1 MFEFKSMKT
10 RLTVILV
17 GVSVLTT
24 LCVGG
29 FFIYNIVQDNKAQLI
44 NYRQD
49 QERAIEEKLR
59 SETELAVSVIHETYK
74 KQQAGLLTEE
84 QARTEAAAQ
93 VREMRYNDGKGYFW
107 IDTYEGVNVALL
119 GRKEAEGKSRIDA
132 VDTEG
137 RHFIQEML
145 ANGRQAGGGFTD
157 LLFAK
162 PGETTPLPKRNYTVA
177 FEPYQ
182 WVLGTGVWIDEIDAL
197 VADRAAASAA
207 GLRSSI
213 LQALGCMVLLLVFFT
228 LFARYVADRIAAP
241 IQIVTE
247 RMAAIAKGDLR
258 ATDGGTE
265 FQELLGR
272 PDELGTMGKAVQSMQ
287 ENIRQLMQQI
297 MEAAEYV
304 ASASEELTS
313 SADQSAQ
320 VSGQIADSIVSVAG
334 SCNEQ
339 FTEVENASGDT
350 KQLAAHMQSFRTTI
364 GQAGEKVKAASQ
376 AAATGNAEI
385 DTAVG
390 EMQSIESAVQ
400 ESAGVIA
407 GLGEESKKIGTI
419 VDTIA
424 EIASQTNLLA
434 LNAAI
439 EAARAGE
446 HGRGFSVV
454 ADEVRKLAEE
464 SQAAAGEIAGI
475 ISSIQQ
481 EAQRAVDSMQAG
493 MEQVKGGS
501 EAVSRAG
508 TTFRDIVGMVDQVAA
523 SSQEME
529 NVAHDLVQGAG
540 RITAA
545 IERIDDMSR
554 KVSSESQT
562 VSAATEEETASM
574 HEIADAS
581 RKLAEMAQQL
591 QNAVV
596 RFKL

>member
-197 VADRAAASAA
+197 VADREAASAA

>member
-197 VADRAAASAA
+197 VADRAAASSA

>member
-197 VADRAAASAA
+197 VADRAAASSA

-419 VDTIA
+419 VDTISG
-424 EIASQTNLLA
+424 IAGQTNLLA

>member
-197 VADRAAASAA
+197 VADRAAASSA

-475 ISSIQQ
+475 IGSIQQ
-481 EAQRAVDSMQAG
+481 EAQRAVESMQAG

>member
-29 FFIYNIVQDNKAQLI
+29 FFINNIVQDNKAQLI

-197 VADRAAASAA
+197 VADRAAASSA

>member
-59 SETELAVSVIHETYK
+59 SETELAVSVIHEIYK

-197 VADRAAASAA
+197 VADRAAASSA

>member
-1 MFEFKSMKT
+1 
-10 RLTVILV
+10 
-17 GVSVLTT
+17 
-24 LCVGG
+24 
-29 FFIYNIVQDNKAQLI
+29 
-44 NYRQD
+44 
-49 QERAIEEKLR
+49 
-59 SETELAVSVIHETYK
+59 
-74 KQQAGLLTEE
+74 
-84 QARTEAAAQ
+84 
-93 VREMRYNDGKGYFW
+93 MRYNDGKGYFW

-197 VADRAAASAA
+197 VADRAAASSA

>member
-197 VADRAAASAA
+197 VADRAAASSA

-350 KQLAAHMQSFRTTI
+350 KQLAEHMQSFRTTI

>member
-197 VADRAAASAA
+197 VADRAAASSA

-424 EIASQTNLLA
+424 EIAAQTNLLA

>member
-177 FEPYQ
+177 FEPYR

>member
-177 FEPYQ
+177 FEPYR

-197 VADRAAASAA
+197 VADRAAASSA

>member
-1 MFEFKSMKT
+1 M
-10 RLTVILV
+10 
-17 GVSVLTT
+17 
-24 LCVGG
+24 
-29 FFIYNIVQDNKAQLI
+29 QDNKAQLI

-197 VADRAAASAA
+197 VADRAAASSA

-272 PDELGTMGKAVQSMQ
+272 QDELGTMGKAVQSMQ

>member
-1 MFEFKSMKT
+1 
-10 RLTVILV
+10 
-17 GVSVLTT
+17 
-24 LCVGG
+24 
-29 FFIYNIVQDNKAQLI
+29 
-44 NYRQD
+44 
-49 QERAIEEKLR
+49 
-59 SETELAVSVIHETYK
+59 
-74 KQQAGLLTEE
+74 
-84 QARTEAAAQ
+84 
-93 VREMRYNDGKGYFW
+93 
-107 IDTYEGVNVALL
+107 
-119 GRKEAEGKSRIDA
+119 
-132 VDTEG
+132 
-137 RHFIQEML
+137 
-145 ANGRQAGGGFTD
+145 
-157 LLFAK
+157 
-162 PGETTPLPKRNYTVA
+162 
-177 FEPYQ
+177 
-182 WVLGTGVWIDEIDAL
+182 
-197 VADRAAASAA
+197 
-207 GLRSSI
+207 
-213 LQALGCMVLLLVFFT
+213 
-228 LFARYVADRIAAP
+228 
-241 IQIVTE
+241 
-247 RMAAIAKGDLR
+247 
-258 ATDGGTE
+258 
-265 FQELLGR
+265 
-272 PDELGTMGKAVQSMQ
+272 
-287 ENIRQLMQQI
+287 
-297 MEAAEYV
+297 
-304 ASASEELTS
+304 
-313 SADQSAQ
+313 
-320 VSGQIADSIVSVAG
+320 
-334 SCNEQ
+334 
-339 FTEVENASGDT
+339 
-350 KQLAAHMQSFRTTI
+350 MQSFRTTI

>member
-1 MFEFKSMKT
+1 
-10 RLTVILV
+10 
-17 GVSVLTT
+17 
-24 LCVGG
+24 
-29 FFIYNIVQDNKAQLI
+29 
-44 NYRQD
+44 
-49 QERAIEEKLR
+49 
-59 SETELAVSVIHETYK
+59 
-74 KQQAGLLTEE
+74 
-84 QARTEAAAQ
+84 
-93 VREMRYNDGKGYFW
+93 
-107 IDTYEGVNVALL
+107 
-119 GRKEAEGKSRIDA
+119 
-132 VDTEG
+132 
-137 RHFIQEML
+137 
-145 ANGRQAGGGFTD
+145 
-157 LLFAK
+157 
-162 PGETTPLPKRNYTVA
+162 
-177 FEPYQ
+177 
-182 WVLGTGVWIDEIDAL
+182 
-197 VADRAAASAA
+197 
-207 GLRSSI
+207 
-213 LQALGCMVLLLVFFT
+213 MVLLLVFFT

>member
-10 RLTVILV
+10 RQTVIVV

-197 VADRAAASAA
+197 VADRAAASSA

-446 HGRGFSVV
+446 HGRGLSVV

>member
-197 VADRAAASAA
+197 VADRAAASSA

-446 HGRGFSVV
+446 HGRGLSVV

>member
-59 SETELAVSVIHETYK
+59 SETELVVSVIHETYK

-177 FEPYQ
+177 FEPYR

-197 VADRAAASAA
+197 VADRAAASSA

-287 ENIRQLMQQI
+287 
-297 MEAAEYV
+297 
-304 ASASEELTS
+304 
-313 SADQSAQ
+313 
-320 VSGQIADSIVSVAG
+320 
-334 SCNEQ
+334 
-339 FTEVENASGDT
+339 
-350 KQLAAHMQSFRTTI
+350 
-364 GQAGEKVKAASQ
+364 
-376 AAATGNAEI
+376 
-385 DTAVG
+385 
-390 EMQSIESAVQ
+390 
-400 ESAGVIA
+400 
-407 GLGEESKKIGTI
+407 
-419 VDTIA
+419 
-424 EIASQTNLLA
+424 
-434 LNAAI
+434 
-439 EAARAGE
+439 
-446 HGRGFSVV
+446 
-454 ADEVRKLAEE
+454 
-464 SQAAAGEIAGI
+464 
-475 ISSIQQ
+475 
-481 EAQRAVDSMQAG
+481 
-493 MEQVKGGS
+493 
-501 EAVSRAG
+501 
-508 TTFRDIVGMVDQVAA
+508 
-523 SSQEME
+523 
-529 NVAHDLVQGAG
+529 
-540 RITAA
+540 
-545 IERIDDMSR
+545 
-554 KVSSESQT
+554 
-562 VSAATEEETASM
+562 
-574 HEIADAS
+574 
-581 RKLAEMAQQL
+581 
-591 QNAVV
+591 
-596 RFKL
+596 

>member
-197 VADRAAASAA
+197 VADRAAASSA

-350 KQLAAHMQSFRTTI
+350 KQLAEHMQSFRTTI

-475 ISSIQQ
+475 IGSIQQ

-501 EAVSRAG
+501 QAVSRAG

-529 NVAHDLVQGAG
+529 NVAHELVQGAG

-545 IERIDDMSR
+545 IEKIDDMSR